1 MQNEYLNFHGG
12 RANARSYCRTLYSPS
27 DERPKIGSEVAV
39 FWLDFAEPYL
49 RQSDGMNVL
58 LIQALQN
65 FLDDSVSLRV
75 HLGSVQ
81 QICVRQL

>member
-1 MQNEYLNFHGG
+1 MNALTFTVAALTHGVIVALYTV
-12 RANARSYCRTLYSPS
+12 RAMSVL
-27 DERPKIGSEVAV
+27 KSEAKVAV

-65 FLDDSVSLRV
+65 FFLDDSVSLRV

-81 QICVRQL
+81 QICVRQT